1 MINHGIFR
9 EYDIR
14 GVWGKDL
21 TEETALLIGKGFG
34 TYIAD
39 VLNKPVCRVSV
50 GRDVRLS
57 SPAIA
62 AQLIKGLVST
72 GAEVYD
78 IGPCPTPVQYFSI
91 HRLGLDGGIMITGS
105 HNPPDYNG
113 FKVSVGGE
121 TIYGEAIQSLRR
133 KIEAGKFLSGEG
145 KVTSSPVIP
154 QYKEYLKKGFMDFSG
169 IKIVVDA
176 GNGTA
181 GLLVPELLREMG
193 AEVIELFCEPDGRFP
208 NHHPDPV
215 VAENLAAM
223 IGEVKKAHA
232 HLGVAYDGDSDRLG
246 VVDEEGEIIWGDRLM
261 IIYSRDLVKTSPGAK
276 IIGEVKC
283 SQVMYDEIKRC
294 GGSPIMWKTG
304 HSLIKKK
311 MKEERAA
318 LAGEMSGHIFFA
330 DRYFGYDD
338 AVYATLRLLEILKK
352 SGHPYSLS
360 RLLEG
365 LPEVHATPEIR
376 FDCDDSIKFR
386 VPGKVRE
393 AFSGQDVITIDG
405 ARINF
410 KDGWALVR
418 ASNTQPVLV
427 LRFEAS
433 GEKALDEI
441 RTLVEEKLRQILREM
456 GVRA

>member
-1 MINHGIFR
+1 MISPSIFR

-14 GVWGKDL
+14 GIWGKDL
-21 TEETALLIGKGFG
+21 TEEAALLIGKGFG
-34 TYIAD
+34 TYIAET
-39 VLNKPVCRVSV
+39 LKKPRCRISV

-57 SPAIA
+57 SPAISE
-62 AQLIKGLVST
+62 QLINGLVST

-91 HRLGLDGGIMITGS
+91 HHLGLDGGIMITGS

-113 FKVSVGGE
+113 FKVSVGRE
-121 TIYGEAIQSLRR
+121 TIYGDAIQSLRR
-133 KIEAGKFLSGEG
+133 RIEAGNFLSGDG
-145 KVTSSPVIP
+145 KVTSLPVIP
-154 QYKEYLKKGFMDFSG
+154 QYKDYLKGGFKDFSG
-169 IKIVVDA
+169 IKVVVDA

-193 AEVIELFCEPDGRFP
+193 AEVTELFCEPDGRFP

-215 VAENLAAM
+215 VAGNLVDM
-223 IGEVKKAHA
+223 IQEVKKVQA

-246 VVDEEGEIIWGDRLM
+246 VVDEKGGIIWGDRLM
-261 IIYSRDLVKTSPGAK
+261 IIYGRDIVKTLPGAK

-311 MKEERAA
+311 MKEEKAA

-330 DRYFGYDD
+330 DRYLGYDD
-338 AVYATLRLLEILKK
+338 AVYATLRLLEILKE
-352 SGHPYSLS
+352 SGQPYSLS

-365 LPEVHATPEIR
+365 LPEVHSTPEIR
-376 FDCDDSIKFR
+376 FDCDDSIKFK
-386 VPGKVRE
+386 VPEKVRE
-393 AFSGQDVITIDG
+393 AFSGNDVITIDG

-433 GEKALDEI
+433 NEKALDEI
-441 RTLVEEKLRQILREM
+441 RTLVEERLQQILKEM
-456 GVRA
+456 GEKV